1 MNEEQLVDR
10 ARTGDFEAFA
20 ELVSAHKTKMYNL
33 ALKMT
38 GNPHD
43 AEDIVQETLLKA
55 IDKIDQ
61 FRQEASFGTWLYS
74 IALNQSRAHLARQKH
89 TDLKPIE
96 EYLPGSAGPKSHQNH
111 DPRLFDWKD
120 PHRLLEDDELRIIID
135 DALASLPAN
144 YREAFVLRYMD
155 ELPIKEIAALI
166 GESVAAT
173 KSRVLRARLALRD
186 FLSRAFEDR
195 YGEEVSGLH

>member
-1 MNEEQLVDR
+1 MNEEQLVAR
-10 ARTGDFEAFA
+10 ARSGDFKAFA
-20 ELVSAHKTKMYNL
+20 DLISAHKTKIYNL

-74 IALNQSRAHLARQKH
+74 IALNQSRAHLAQQRL
-89 TDLKPIE
+89 TELKPIE
-96 EYLPGSAGPKSHQNH
+96 EYLPEPASPKDHRGH

-120 PHRLLEDDELRIIID
+120 PHRVLEDEELRVIID
-135 DALASLPAN
+135 DALASLPPK
-144 YREAFVLRYMD
+144 YREAFVLRYID
-155 ELPIKEIAALI
+155 ELSIKEIATLI

-195 YGEEVSGLH
+195 YGQEVSGIH